1 MNSPAHKPLVYIISA
16 PSGSGKSTLVNEI
29 LKSVSDLEFSI
40 SYTTRAPRGSEA
52 DGRQYFFISRP
63 EFEQMIREGDFLEY
77 AEVFG
82 KDYYGT
88 ARRFLHEAEQ
98 NGRDLLL
105 DIDVQGAAQI
115 QQKLPN
121 ATSIFILPPNRK
133 TLEERLRKRSEDP
146 AEVIERRLETAT
158 REIENYKRYNY
169 ILVND
174 QLEDS
179 IKLLRAIVRG
189 ERLLRAGRTL
199 SAAEAKTVTMAERC
213 LLANAEERLR
223 PILDSFHPAGNSGAD
238 KTSVT

>member
-1 MNSPAHKPLVYIISA
+1 MSVSPHKPLVYIISA
-16 PSGSGKSTLVNEI
+16 PSGSGKSTLVNEL

-40 SYTTRAPRGSEA
+40 SYTTRAPRGSET
-52 DGRQYFFISRP
+52 DGRQYYFVTRT
-63 EFEQMIREGDFLEY
+63 EFERMIRDGAFLEH

-82 KDYYGT
+82 NYYGT

-133 TLEERLRKRSEDP
+133 TLEERLRKRSEDRE
-146 AEVIERRLETAT
+146 EVIQRRLITASH
-158 REIENYKRYNY
+158 EIENYDRYNY

-174 QLEDS
+174 HLEES
-179 IKLLRAIVRG
+179 IEILQAIVRS
-189 ERLLRAGRTL
+189 ERLLRAGRGL
-199 SAAEAKTVTMAERC
+199 SEDEAKIVSLSDCCRLTNVR
-213 LLANAEERLR
+213 ERLK
-223 PILDSFHPAGNSGAD
+223 PILDSFKIPGELGRNPS
-238 KTSVT
+238 

>member
-52 DGRQYFFISRP
+52 NGRQYFFISRP
-63 EFEQMIREGDFLEY
+63 EFETMIREDQFLEH

-82 KDYYGT
+82 NYYGT
-88 ARRFLHEAEQ
+88 ARKFLREAEI

-115 QQKLPN
+115 QEKLPG
-121 ATSIFILPPNRK
+121 ATSIFILPPNRT

-146 AEVIERRLETAT
+146 EDVIQRRLVAAS
-158 REIENYKRYNY
+158 REIENYDRYHY

-174 QLEDS
+174 RLEDS
-179 IKLLRAIVRG
+179 IDMLRNIVRG
-189 ERLLRAGRTL
+189 ERLLRSGNTL
-199 SAAEAKTVTMAERC
+199 SNEEHKIVAQAEFCRLKNMK
-213 LLANAEERLR
+213 ERLQ
-223 PILDSFHPAGNSGAD
+223 PILASFKISVDAGCS
-238 KTSVT
+238 SP

>member
-1 MNSPAHKPLVYIISA
+1 MSVSPHKPLVYIISA
-16 PSGSGKSTLVNEI
+16 PSGSGKSTLVNEL

-40 SYTTRAPRGSEA
+40 SYTTRAPRGSET
-52 DGRQYFFISRP
+52 DGRQYYFVTRI
-63 EFEQMIREGDFLEY
+63 EFERMIRDGAFLEH

-82 KDYYGT
+82 NYYGT

-133 TLEERLRKRSEDP
+133 TLEERLRKRSEDRE
-146 AEVIERRLETAT
+146 EVIQRRLITASH
-158 REIENYKRYNY
+158 EIENYDRYNY

-174 QLEDS
+174 HLEES
-179 IKLLRAIVRG
+179 IEILQAIVRS
-189 ERLLRAGRTL
+189 ERLLRAGRAL
-199 SAAEAKTVTMAERC
+199 SEDEAKIVSLSDCCRLTNVR
-213 LLANAEERLR
+213 ERLK
-223 PILDSFHPAGNSGAD
+223 PILDSFKIPGELGRNPS
-238 KTSVT
+238 